1 MENQPSTESLRTVS
15 ERNARALSLRPA
27 LGQKTAITTARIVDG
42 LRCEVEEGRWKIVA
56 DASEKSG
63 GTAAGPDPGFIGR
76 AALGAC
82 LAMGYVTW
90 AARFDVPLA
99 RVEVELQADF
109 DVRGQYGQ
117 DEVRPGYTEIR
128 CLVRIESSAQEA
140 DVRRVVDAADAA
152 SMYWDVFANPV
163 TLVRDL
169 RITKPE

>member
-1 MENQPSTESLRTVS
+1 MENQRSTETIRTVFG
-15 ERNARALSLRPA
+15 RNSQALSLRPA
-27 LGQKTAITTARIVDG
+27 LGNKTAVTTARIVDG

-63 GTAAGPDPGFIGR
+63 GTGAGPDPGLIGR

-90 AARFDVPLA
+90 AAHFDIPLTG
-99 RVEVELQADF
+99 VEVELQADF
-109 DVRGQYGQ
+109 DVRGQYGHAG
-117 DEVRPGYTEIR
+117 VRPGYGEIR
-128 CLVRIESSAQEA
+128 CLVRIESPAPEA

-163 TLVRDL
+163 KLVRDL
-169 RITKPE
+169 RVTRPS

>member
-1 MENQPSTESLRTVS
+1 MEQRRSTETIRTVFG
-15 ERNARALSLRPA
+15 RNARALSLRPA
-27 LGQKTAITTARIVDG
+27 LGQKTAVTTARIVDG

-56 DASEKSG
+56 DTSEKSG
-63 GTAAGPDPGFIGR
+63 GTGAGPDPGFIGR

-90 AARFDVPLA
+90 AAHLHVPIT

-117 DEVRPGYTEIR
+117 DGVRPGYSEIR
-128 CLVRIESSAQEA
+128 CLVHIESEAPEA
-140 DVRRVVDAADAA
+140 DVRRVADTADAA

-163 TLVRDL
+163 KLVRDL
-169 RITKPE
+169 RVTKPS